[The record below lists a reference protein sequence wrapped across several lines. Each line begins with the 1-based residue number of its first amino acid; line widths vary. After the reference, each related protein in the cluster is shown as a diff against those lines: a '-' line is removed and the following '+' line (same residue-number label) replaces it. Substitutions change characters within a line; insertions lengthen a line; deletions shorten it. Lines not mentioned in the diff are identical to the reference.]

1 MTTIRLKLRGIV
13 ECSRCYWYNEM
24 LAKNN
29 AKDNELEVLSLVLLG
44 EEEKVCEGEEEQAYI
59 VR

>member
-1 MTTIRLKLRGIV
+1 
-13 ECSRCYWYNEM
+13 M